1 MTPEIYTQ
9 EVLKTESTDMEALKK
24 RIQDEKTIR
33 LLHAALGLSTEAGEV
48 LDVLK
53 KHIYYGKPIDE
64 VNLIEEVG
72 DACWYLAVMLDALS
86 SNFSESM
93 TLNILKLRK
102 RYGESF
108 SSEKAITRDLD
119 AEREI
124 LEGKEKKDDYR
135 DHMRIGPP
143 YPVETAGK

>member
-1 MTPEIYTQ
+1 MERSTYLTPEIYTQ
-9 EVLKTESTDMEALKK
+9 EVLKTESTDMDALKR

-72 DACWYLAVMLDALS
+72 DACWYLAVMLNALS

-102 RYGESF
+102 RYGEAF
-108 SSEKAITRDLD
+108 SSEKAITRDLE

-124 LEGKEKKDDYR
+124 LEKKEIR
-135 DHMRIGPP
+135 
-143 YPVETAGK
+143 